1 MHKTL
6 VSTETLARHLDDPK
20 WVVFDC
26 RFDVTRPKTGREGY
40 LKKHIPGALYAD
52 LDADW
57 SSPPGPGD
65 GRHPLP
71 DPDTLCERLS
81 AWGVGADSQV
91 VVYDDGVG
99 SVAARIWW
107 TLRWLGHDAAALLD
121 GCFGKWLEEGRPV
134 TDEIPQPAPAVF
146 RGAADD
152 AMWIATGEVERL
164 LDDDASVVI
173 DARPPERFSGERETV
188 DSVGGHIPNSVNHPL
203 MRNLGENGCFLPPE
217 QLRRQYE
224 TLQKPVTIHSCGSG
238 VTACHNLLAMEVA
251 GLPGSR
257 LYVGSWSEWIA
268 SPQRPTAKGEQT

>member
-26 RFDVTRPKTGREGY
+26 RFDVTRPEAGREGY
-40 LKKHIPGALYAD
+40 LKKHIPGAIYAD

-81 AWGVGADSQV
+81 EWGVGADSQV
-91 VVYDDGVG
+91 VVYDDGAG

-107 TLRWLGHDAAALLD
+107 TLRWLGHDGVALLD

-134 TDEIPQPAPAVF
+134 SDEIPQPSPAVF
-146 RGAADD
+146 RGAAND
-152 AMWIATGEVERL
+152 AMWISTGEVERL

-188 DSVGGHIPNSVNHPL
+188 DAVGGHIPNSVNHPL
-203 MRNLGENGCFLPPE
+203 MRNIGDDGCFLPPE
-217 QLRRQYE
+217 QLRRQYRKM
-224 TLQKPVTIHSCGSG
+224 QKPVTIHSCGSG

-268 SPQRPTAKGEQT
+268 SPQRPTARGE

>member
-6 VSTETLARHLDDPK
+6 VSTETLARHLDNPK

-26 RFDVTRPKTGREGY
+26 RFDVTRPEVGREGY
-40 LKKHIPGALYAD
+40 LKNHIPGAIYAD

-121 GCFGKWLEEGRPV
+121 GCFGKWIEEGHPV
-134 TDEIPQPAPAVF
+134 TDEVPQPAPADF
-146 RGAADD
+146 RGSAND
-152 AMWIATGEVERL
+152 AMWVAT
-164 LDDDASVVI
+164 DDVVRRMNDDGSVVI

-188 DSVGGHIPNSVNHPL
+188 DSIGGHIPNSVNHPL
-203 MRNLGENGCFLPPE
+203 MRNLGEDGCFLPPQ
-217 QLRRQYE
+217 QLRRQYQS
-224 TLQKPVTIHSCGSG
+224 LHKPMTIHSCGSG
-238 VTACHNLLAMEVA
+238 VTACHNLLAMEIA

-268 SPQRPTAKGEQT
+268 SPQRPTARGE